1 MDRSPPVPPSCLS
14 ASIIMMK
21 PVSKG
26 GGNRATYRGVTDM
39 ATKRINIKAAI
50 LIGLLTALFNFAV
63 FYLGVGIFLE
73 TPLLLT
79 NYLAMAA
86 LSLAIGVFSFIFILF
101 RMFYAAGLFTAGLLV
116 GSAFMLSTFW
126 KGVAGWE
133 DIIGLLSF
141 FVFLGIGLVTGLL
154 VQLIVFLV
162 NKSRKA

>member
-1 MDRSPPVPPSCLS
+1 
-14 ASIIMMK
+14 MMK

-26 GGNRATYRGVTDM
+26 GENRTTYKGVTDM

-63 FYLGVGIFLE
+63 FYVGVGIFLE
-73 TPLLLT
+73 TPLLFT
-79 NYLAMAA
+79 NYLAMAV
-86 LSLAIGVFSFIFILF
+86 LSLAIGVFSFIFMLF

>member
-1 MDRSPPVPPSCLS
+1 MD
-14 ASIIMMK
+14 K
-21 PVSKG
+21 
-26 GGNRATYRGVTDM
+26 GVTGM
-39 ATKRINIKAAI
+39 ATQRKNIKAAI
-50 LIGLLTALFNFAV
+50 LTGFLTALFNFAV
-63 FYLGVGIFLE
+63 FYIGVGIFLE

-101 RMFYAAGLFTAGLLV
+101 RMYYAAGLFTAGLLV

-141 FVFLGIGLVTGLL
+141 LVFLGIGLATGLL